1 MIPRQWLVP
10 CHHRRAS
17 VEAHGSSSTHAK
29 AQSALR
35 VLQFRKIRP
44 ADGDSL
50 LPPVRR
56 RFSLAGEHPVRAD
69 VSVSPSSPP
78 LSPSTAQPRH
88 RGQTPMS
95 PHDPIEPHPPR
106 TTADCIGQPPPKGPS
121 ALSPEVTLRSIDGVG
136 LSTSHGDDRSKQVT
150 TGDDRKQSGNPRL
163 IHLAMI

>member
-29 AQSALR
+29 AQSAPR

-88 RGQTPMS
+88 RGQTP
-95 PHDPIEPHPPR
+95 DEPARPS
-106 TTADCIGQPPPKGPS
+106 TA
-121 ALSPEVTLRSIDGVG
+121 ALSAHDG
-136 LSTSHGDDRSKQVT
+136 
-150 TGDDRKQSGNPRL
+150 RL
-163 IHLAMI
+163 HRTAAAKRAQRPLP